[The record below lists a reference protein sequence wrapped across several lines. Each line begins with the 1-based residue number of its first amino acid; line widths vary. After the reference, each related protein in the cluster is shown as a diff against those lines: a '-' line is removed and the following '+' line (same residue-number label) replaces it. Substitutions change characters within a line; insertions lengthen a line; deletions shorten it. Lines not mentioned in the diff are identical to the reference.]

1 MAVSDLPRLSG
12 APWLQRP
19 ETQAVFAALAARS
32 FAARAVG
39 GAVRNALLGLPV
51 TDVDIATTARPDE
64 VVAAAEAAG
73 LKAVPTGIAHGTVT
87 IISGGSAYEVTTLRK
102 DVETHGRHATVAFT
116 DDWTADARRR
126 DFTLNALYCSADGE
140 VFDPLSGY
148 ADLMARRVRFIGDAG
163 ERIREDYL
171 RILRFF
177 RFTAAYGEGP
187 PDRPGLDACVRERQ
201 GLAVLS
207 GERMRE
213 EMLRL
218 LAAPRGPE
226 LIAAML
232 DYGLIVAG
240 AWPCATAR
248 CACPARRHPGRSWPG
263 ARCRSPSR
271 GAGRRGSRGRGAPAG
286 SPAAFQRGHGQACAR
301 IHTRACHRS
310 RRSGERGKG
319 LSLRARRGWLSRA
332 RAARVGPFRGCA
344 RERRLAP
351 ALGVARALAGADG
364 FPSAAHDVMALG
376 VPAGPRVGELLRT
389 LEAWWIAGDFT
400 ADEAALRAK
409 LGELAGAALGMSSA
423 RSPTNALVKVAFAA
437 MALVSVLAGLGLYLL
452 QARIG
457 ISEETARLVST
468 AFIVVGI
475 ADTIVLFLWDR
486 IFKRGG

>member
-1 MAVSDLPRLSG
+1 MAVSNLPRLNN

-19 ETQAVFAALAARS
+19 ETQAVFAALAARN
-32 FAARAVG
+32 FAVRAVG
-39 GAVRNALLGLPV
+39 GAVRNTLLGLPV

-87 IISGGSAYEVTTLRK
+87 VISGGSAYEVTTLRK

-187 PDRPGLDACVRERQ
+187 PDRQGLDACVRERA

-218 LAAPRGPE
+218 LAAPRAAE
-226 LIAAML
+226 LTGVML
-232 DYGLIVAG
+232 DFGLLPQVLGLAPRPGLLARIVSLQAALG
-240 AWPCATAR
+240 LTPDAVVRLAALAVEVPEDAERLRTRFRLSNEETAR
-248 CACPARRHPGRSWPG
+248 LVRASIR
-263 ARCRSPSR
+263 
-271 GAGRRGSRGRGAPAG
+271 APAIDPSASESAAKAYIYAEG
-286 SPAAFQRGHGQACAR
+286 AAAFQESVLLAWAR
-301 IHTRACHRS
+301 F
-310 RRSGERGKG
+310 GE
-319 LSLRARRGWLSRA
+319 
-332 RAARVGPFRGCA
+332 
-344 RERRLAP
+344 AP
-351 ALGVARALAGADG
+351 ASSAWRLRFALPERWQAPRFPVGGA
-364 FPSAAHDVMALG
+364 DVMALG
-376 VPAGPRVGELLRT
+376 IPAGPRVGELLRT
-389 LEAWWIAGDFT
+389 LEGWWIAGDFT

-409 LGELAGAALGMSSA
+409 LGELAGATSA
-423 RSPTNALVKVAFAA
+423 
-437 MALVSVLAGLGLYLL
+437 
-452 QARIG
+452 
-457 ISEETARLVST
+457 
-468 AFIVVGI
+468 
-475 ADTIVLFLWDR
+475 
-486 IFKRGG
+486 